1 MVDVPFKVKISDNIC
16 DDGRMKMK
24 VCVTVCK
31 GLCPLNM
38 KQDIRYLLLK
48 TQLKFKLFQSE
59 PAPQPMFH
67 LIEL

>member
-48 TQLKFKLFQSE
+48 TQQYNFFQES
-59 PAPQPMFH
+59 
-67 LIEL
+67 ISRKTTGNTN